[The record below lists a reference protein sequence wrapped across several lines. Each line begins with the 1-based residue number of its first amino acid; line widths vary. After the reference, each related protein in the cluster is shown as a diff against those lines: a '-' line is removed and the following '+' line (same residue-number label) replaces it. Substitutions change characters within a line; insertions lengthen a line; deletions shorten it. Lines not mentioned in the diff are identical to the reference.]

1 MIKIN
6 LALKKQAVYAE
17 ASGKSS
23 VFSGA
28 GSGKEVL
35 TELFPR
41 MILPV
46 LIALGAN
53 AGYDHWVEKRTEE
66 MSAEVSSL
74 EAERNKVQ
82 SKLRSFSGFEAK
94 KAELNGMLDI
104 FSAKVAVFDALVRS
118 RETPLRALV
127 TLSMACPKEVWFN
140 KISFTEAGVEI
151 AGRSTDIALIS
162 EVMEKM
168 SVDQMFRDVKLKSTI
183 IEDVTQQTVFELT
196 AGRI

>member
-6 LALKKQAVYAE
+6 LALKKQAVYAD
-17 ASGKSS
+17 ASAKSS
-23 VFSGA
+23 LFSGA
-28 GSGKEVL
+28 GSGKEVF
-35 TELFPR
+35 TSLFPR

-53 AGYDHWVEKRTEE
+53 YAFDYWVETRTEE
-66 MSAEVSSL
+66 MNAEVSVL
-74 EAERNKVQ
+74 EGERNKIQ
-82 SKLRSFSGFEAK
+82 AKLRSFSGFEAK

-118 RETPLRALV
+118 REVPLRALV
-127 TLSMACPKEVWFN
+127 TLSMACPKEVWFS
-140 KISFTEAGVEI
+140 KISFTDAGVEI
-151 AGRSTDIALIS
+151 SGRSTDIALIS

-168 SVDQMFRDVKLKSTI
+168 NVEQVFRDVKLKSTI